1 MRTILLIIEY
11 DGTAYSGWQVQPNG
25 LAVQQVV
32 EDALAHVVGAP
43 VRLHSA
49 GRTDAGV
56 HALAM
61 PAHLHTERNLPLTA
75 FREGVNR
82 FLPDDVAVKEAREM
96 PVDFHARFAARGK
109 WYRYTLYRGAVRSPL
124 KVRRSWHVA
133 GHLDLA
139 AMRQA
144 AQLMIGEHDFRAFRS
159 AACAA
164 KGTVRTLSAVD
175 FNESGELLHIDV
187 RGSGFLKNM
196 VRMLVGTL
204 VEIGRGK
211 RPVADVSRLLTGD
224 SQLRCGATAPPQGL
238 CLMEVRY

>member
-11 DGTAYSGWQVQPNG
+11 DGTAYSGWQIQPNG

-32 EDALAHVVGAP
+32 EEALARVVGVP

-56 HALAM
+56 HARAM
-61 PAHLHTERNLPLTA
+61 PAHLQTDRSLPLAA

-82 FLPDDVAVKEAREM
+82 FLPADVAVKEVREM
-96 PVDFHARFAARGK
+96 PADFHARFAARGK
-109 WYRYTLYRGAVRSPL
+109 WYRYTLYRGAIRSPL
-124 KVRRSWHVA
+124 VARCSWHLP
-133 GHLDLA
+133 GQLDLV

-144 AQLMIGEHDFRAFRS
+144 AQLLVGEHDFRAFRS
-159 AACAA
+159 SACSAQ
-164 KGTVRTLSAVD
+164 GTVRRLTAVEID
-175 FNESGELLHIDV
+175 AAGELLQIDV
-187 RGSGFLKNM
+187 HGSGFLKNM

-211 RPVADVSRLLTGD
+211 RPVADIPRLLAGD
-224 SQLRCGATAPPQGL
+224 SPLRCGVTAPPQGL